1 MIIFEKVRW
10 MNLLSTGNSW
20 TEINLNKDPTTLIV
34 GDNGSGKST
43 ILDALCF
50 GLFGKPFRNIKKDQL
65 INSVNN
71 KKTVVEVEF
80 RIGSTHYLVRR
91 CIRPGKFEIIINGKV
106 QDKLASVR
114 DQQKVLEE
122 TILKLSYYSF
132 TQIVILGNASFV
144 PFMQLRA
151 SERRDIIEDL
161 LDIKIFSAM
170 NDLLKERMQA
180 NKDSIDRVKYQLNLL
195 HEKIKIHTNHL
206 EELKRNA
213 KNRKD
218 KLLVEIQKANTFI
231 EKSTNAINK
240 LDKDILSLSEY
251 DIKESSLKS
260 KLQKIDSL
268 ESKLED
274 KKKDSLS
281 KIKFYTENDSCPTCF
296 QDITAEH
303 KHNHIDEANKKV
315 NDIKDA
321 LTSLN
326 DEFSKVTKS
335 LNDVADK
342 LNKKD
347 EKITKKIEH
356 TSAIQQQLQY
366 IQRVNAEITD
376 LEKDNISED
385 KEKSQLSELKNNLK
399 ITEKSHKELIERR
412 TIFETAYSLLRDRGI
427 KTAIIR
433 QYVPIINQLVNKYL
447 SSLEFFV
454 QFELDEEFNEI
465 IRSRHRDEFTYASF
479 SEGEKM
485 RIDLAL
491 LFTWRAI
498 ARMKNSTNTNLLIM
512 DEVFDAS
519 LDDSG
524 CDEFL
529 KLVNEL
535 GEDSRVFVISH
546 KGAVLQD
553 KFSNSFR
560 FAKHKNFSRIEA
572 SS

>member
-1 MIIFEKVRW
+1 M
-10 MNLLSTGNSW
+10 
-20 TEINLNKDPTTLIV
+20 
-34 GDNGSGKST
+34 
-43 ILDALCF
+43 
-50 GLFGKPFRNIKKDQL
+50 
-65 INSVNN
+65 
-71 KKTVVEVEF
+71 
-80 RIGSTHYLVRR
+80 
-91 CIRPGKFEIIINGKV
+91 
-106 QDKLASVR
+106 
-114 DQQKVLEE
+114 
-122 TILKLSYYSF
+122 
-132 TQIVILGNASFV
+132 
-144 PFMQLRA
+144 
-151 SERRDIIEDL
+151 
-161 LDIKIFSAM
+161 
-170 NDLLKERMQA
+170 
-180 NKDSIDRVKYQLNLL
+180 
-195 HEKIKIHTNHL
+195 
-206 EELKRNA
+206 
-213 KNRKD
+213 
-218 KLLVEIQKANTFI
+218 
-231 EKSTNAINK
+231 
-240 LDKDILSLSEY
+240 
-251 DIKESSLKS
+251 
-260 KLQKIDSL
+260 
-268 ESKLED
+268 
-274 KKKDSLS
+274 
-281 KIKFYTENDSCPTCF
+281 
-296 QDITAEH
+296 
-303 KHNHIDEANKKV
+303 
-315 NDIKDA
+315 
-321 LTSLN
+321 N